1 MKAKRQIQYIF
12 TEKLEKYQYLLVKK
26 IASWAMCKVKH
37 LMFITVSKLSIV
49 VWYLD
54 VAVGTDAL
62 L

>member
-1 MKAKRQIQYIF
+1 
-12 TEKLEKYQYLLVKK
+12 
-26 IASWAMCKVKH
+26 MCKVKH
-37 LMFITVSKLSIV
+37 LMFITVSKLSII